1 MELRSIYF
9 KSSNLFASSTFL
21 RKKKVYIENENQCD
35 NIFHVVN
42 FLILTKN
49 FILAKNTNSMS
60 NYEEKIALLS
70 DMIAFAIVDGELHE
84 REYMFLSLIAIELGI
99 DKNKLNKLFHEENR
113 SEVIKSEFE
122 RIQQFYRLAL
132 LMHCDGVL
140 HEREQIKIH
149 EIGINM
155 GLNPHAIKRVLKAM
169 ETSPTKMVSPE
180 YLLEVF
186 QEQHN

>member
-1 MELRSIYF
+1 M
-9 KSSNLFASSTFL
+9 N
-21 RKKKVYIENENQCD
+21 
-35 NIFHVVN
+35 
-42 FLILTKN
+42 TK
-49 FILAKNTNSMS
+49 
-60 NYEEKIALLS
+60 EQKISLLC

-84 REYMFLSLIAIELGI
+84 REYLFLSLIAIELGI
-99 DKNKLNKLFHEENR
+99 DKNEFKQLFHEENR
-113 SEVIKSEFE
+113 SEVIKTEFE

-149 EIGINM
+149 EIGVNM
-155 GLNPHAIKRVLKAM
+155 GLNPFAIKRVLKAM
-169 ETSPTKMVSPE
+169 EQSPTRMVSPD